1 MNIDERL
8 EKLTERHEAL
18 TATVELHDKRMADVE
33 EKLRHRAVVAEQN
46 EVRAGQMMDLFNRLG
61 RIIQIHEQ
69 RIDTLGG
76 RCPA

>member
-1 MNIDERL
+1 
-8 EKLTERHEAL
+8 
-18 TATVELHDKRMADVE
+18 
-33 EKLRHRAVVAEQN
+33 
-46 EVRAGQMMDLFNRLG
+46 MMDLFNRLG

>member
-1 MNIDERL
+1 M
-8 EKLTERHEAL
+8 